1 MFTYFQT
8 NRMSSRLDCIHQKVF
23 ITLFESQLEDSSNV
37 CSAYQKQNWTLEN
50 ISAFIKNEKIEE
62 LKDVEN
68 IAKQCQENEELI
80 RMLKEDKKTF
90 TDEKWKLLLFAI
102 HDMNASPIDP
112 GVTIPIKKGGQIEH
126 LNIAELETRLL
137 DTIPDIMM
145 NQIGVPEILI
155 QDDQYL
161 DSETLGKQLKG
172 KFQEKLEKEEQEL
185 EEKFEAQKQ
194 DIKNK
199 IEAKKSEL
207 QKQLE
212 KEIFELE
219 ELETKMKTEKKYLEE
234 KIWAEQEKSSRN
246 LMRELKSKISNFKKQ
261 ASEVKKKVLEEVS
274 KTPAADTLKKR
285 KATEAEFTLQQAI
298 LKAGKKCNIP
308 MLVLQGITT
317 ESIGKSLSPFGIK
330 CSALKKVFEGKS
342 RASAEVEHDILVITP
357 GPTHLVV
364 TPVQVKTEADV
375 FPWDYNTESPGVKS
389 TGAQT
394 AVHQL
399 QRDLVRIMELI
410 PDVRLLDV
418 VDINLRVAFPLA
430 QRSHDFSDLTKA
442 DLMPGKEV
450 SLLEKLGITVPE
462 HSFETPDYVSK
473 AFKTLA
479 TRYLAEHSTVP
490 CKNSGETFAYGV
502 STLEMD
508 IRTTESV
515 LKSQLSEVPEV
526 PDIYERNEGD
536 MIRQDELMKNIKEA
550 IENKNYRKKFQ
561 KENPKINLESLK
573 VKSTK
578 SPPFLINSQ
587 SGKHPIYG
595 RKLVI
600 DIIDIFDKK
609 CNHQGKKPILEEM
622 KNFEAFNEKGN
633 PFILE
638 DEVKNHIQNCEDCK
652 EINIWK
658 TTSKGLTQ
666 IRTEDLPQVL
676 KYADKFHKGFALAY
690 NRLKTWCDFPNF
702 KAKVG

>member
-1 MFTYFQT
+1 
-8 NRMSSRLDCIHQKVF
+8 
-23 ITLFESQLEDSSNV
+23 
-37 CSAYQKQNWTLEN
+37 
-50 ISAFIKNEKIEE
+50 
-62 LKDVEN
+62 
-68 IAKQCQENEELI
+68 
-80 RMLKEDKKTF
+80 
-90 TDEKWKLLLFAI
+90 
-102 HDMNASPIDP
+102 
-112 GVTIPIKKGGQIEH
+112 
-126 LNIAELETRLL
+126 
-137 DTIPDIMM
+137 MM

-172 KFQEKLEKEEQEL
+172 QFQEKLKKEKQEL

-207 QKQLE
+207 QEQLE
-212 KEIFELE
+212 KEIF
-219 ELETKMKTEKKYLEE
+219 ELETKMKTEKKCLEE
-234 KIWAEQEKSSRN
+234 KIRAEQEKSSRN
-246 LMRELKSKISNFKKQ
+246 LMRELKTKESQFEKQ
-261 ASEVKKKVLEEVS
+261 EAEVEKKVLEEVS

-285 KATEAEFTLQQAI
+285 KATEAEFMLQKAI
-298 LKAGKKCNIP
+298 LKAGKKCNLP

-330 CSALKKVFEGKS
+330 CSALKKVLEGKS
-342 RASAEVEHDILVITP
+342 GASAEVEHDILVISP
-357 GPTHLVV
+357 GPKHLVV
-364 TPVQVKTEADV
+364 TPVQVKTEADGI
-375 FPWDYNTESPGVKS
+375 PWEYNTESSGVKS

-399 QRDLVRIMELI
+399 QRDLLRIMELI

-450 SLLEKLGITVPE
+450 SLLEKLGITVPK
-462 HSFETPDYVSK
+462 HSFEPPDYVSK

-515 LKSQLSEVPEV
+515 IKSQLSEIPEV
-526 PDIYERNEGD
+526 PDISERNEGD

-550 IENKNYRKKFQ
+550 IEHKNYRKKFQ

-578 SPPFLINSQ
+578 SPPFLINTQ

-595 RKLVI
+595 SKLI
-600 DIIDIFDKK
+600 MEIIDIFDRK
-609 CNHQGKKPILEEM
+609 CNHQGAKAILEELEK
-622 KNFEAFNEKGN
+622 KNFEAFNEKGT

-652 EINIWK
+652 EIKIWK
-658 TTSKGLTQ
+658 TTSEGLTQ

-676 KYADKFHKGFALAY
+676 KYADKFHKGFVLAY